1 MSTHRTLATRVAAFV
16 LAYTVL
22 VIVFGAWVRVTG
34 SGAGCGQHWPTCHG
48 EILHR
53 PQSMETVIEL
63 THRVT
68 SGAAGLLSLL
78 LCVTSFR
85 LRPVSSAARIGAVLS
100 VVFMITESLIGAG
113 IVKFELVADNASVE
127 RAMGISVHLVNTSLL
142 TGALSLSLWGARR
155 ADAGTVRPDRL
166 SAALAL
172 AACAVTLMVMMTG
185 AVTALGDTLF
195 PPETG
200 LSALDVLAQDQAAG
214 AHLLQRARGYHPIL
228 AVAGSLLIILAMTKV
243 SERAPRSSTR
253 RLCRV
258 MITLVCAQVALG
270 VLNIWLSAPGYM
282 QLLHLGL
289 ATVSWIALCFV
300 TFSLFDSV
308 PGETAGLP
316 QPDDR
321 GPHIVSNDRAR
332 R

>member
-1 MSTHRTLATRVAAFV
+1 
-16 LAYTVL
+16 
-22 VIVFGAWVRVTG
+22 
-34 SGAGCGQHWPTCHG
+34 
-48 EILHR
+48 
-53 PQSMETVIEL
+53 METVIEL
-63 THRVT
+63 THRIT

-85 LRPVSSAARIGAVLS
+85 LRPVSSAARLGAVLS
-100 VVFMITESLIGAG
+100 VLFMITESLIGAG

-127 RAMGISVHLVNTSLL
+127 RALGISVHLVNTSLL
-142 TGALSLSLWGARR
+142 TGALALALWGARR
-155 ADAGTVRPDRL
+155 GDAKSARPDRF

-172 AACAVTLMVMMTG
+172 GACAVTLAVMMTG

-195 PPETG
+195 PPETD

-214 AHLLQRARGYHPIL
+214 AHLLQRARAFHPIL
-228 AVAGSLLIILAMTKV
+228 AVSGSLLIILAMTKI
-243 SERAPRSSTR
+243 SERDHRPLTR

-300 TFSLFDSV
+300 TFSLFDAH
-308 PGETAGLP
+308 PQATTAAL
-316 QPDDR
+316 QAD
-321 GPHIVSNDRAR
+321 
-332 R
+332 